1 MLGLILGKCHIA
13 DANQQVAEA
22 HPVISAAVSMS
33 DLMIRL
39 QLFRKDGDSTEI
51 NDTYEDVL

>member
-1 MLGLILGKCHIA
+1 MLGLILGKCQNA

-33 DLMIRL
+33 DLMIHSNYSG
-39 QLFRKDGDSTEI
+39 KDGDSPKEACQ
-51 NDTYEDVL
+51 